1 MIHGIGLFLIWIS
14 TGLIF
19 LLNPTMT
26 NSIGNM
32 KKNRREAPHAQL
44 PPSNSMERLN
54 INAAE
59 KNKAPN
65 VPIKID
71 LIASPQIHHIIYAFS
86 NKLII
91 HVFDSL
97 LSVLINEM

>member
-32 KKNRREAPHAQL
+32 KKNRREALHAQL
-44 PPSNSMERLN
+44 SPSNSMERLN

-59 KNKAPN
+59 KNIDPN
-65 VPIKID
+65 IPIKIVRIVS
-71 LIASPQIHHIIYAFS
+71 LQIHHMLYELS
-86 NKLII
+86 NILFI
-91 HVFDSL
+91 HCFESL
-97 LSVLINEM
+97 LAVLGNEL